1 MTATYRG
8 VKYNT
13 HIPKL
18 EYRKWYSE
26 THAPSHPSNTYRGVA
41 YRPCNNWNWEE
52 RK

>member
-8 VKYNT
+8 CKYDT
-13 HIPKL
+13 DTVYL

-26 THAPSHPSNTYRGVA
+26 THAPSHPQNKYRGLS

-52 RK
+52 KQ

>member
-13 HIPKL
+13 HTMKL
-18 EYRKWYSE
+18 EYRKWYSV
-26 THAPSHPSNTYRGVA
+26 THAPSHPPNKYRGLS

-52 RK
+52 KQ